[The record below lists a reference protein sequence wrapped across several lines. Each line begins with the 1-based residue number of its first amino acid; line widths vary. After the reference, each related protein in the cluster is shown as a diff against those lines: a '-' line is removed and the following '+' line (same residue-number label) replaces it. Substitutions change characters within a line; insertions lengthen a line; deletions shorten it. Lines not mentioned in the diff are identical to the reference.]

1 LETYGKRKENNMI
14 QALQITPEVL
24 TSNIDNLNF
33 DKVDLKG
40 RNANCYG
47 WLQYMPGGSDF
58 TIIGGGLFEVTFN
71 ANVTSATAGQVAL
84 SLKTGT
90 GTDVEGT
97 EVDVNVVTPGVYTNV
112 SFTKFIRL
120 CPRVNTTI
128 AIGSLP
134 AIGGVTP
141 AVVTQIPTI
150 KDANFIIR
158 KVA

>member
-1 LETYGKRKENNMI
+1 MI
-14 QALQITPEVL
+14 QALQITPEIL
-24 TSNIDNLNF
+24 TSNIDNINF
-33 DKVDLKG
+33 DTIDLRG
-40 RNANCYG
+40 RNANCCG

-84 SLKTGT
+84 ALKTST

-97 EVDVNVVTPGVYTNV
+97 EVDVDVTTPDVYTNV
-112 SFTKFIRL
+112 SFTKLLRI

-128 AIGSLP
+128 AVGSLS

>member
-1 LETYGKRKENNMI
+1 MI
-14 QALQITPEVL
+14 QTLQITPEIL
-24 TSNIDNLNF
+24 TSNIDNINF
-33 DKVDLKG
+33 DTIDL
-40 RNANCYG
+40 RSRTANCCG

-71 ANVTSATAGQVAL
+71 ANVTSDTAGIVAL
-84 SLKTGT
+84 ALKTGT

-97 EVDVNVVTPGVYTNV
+97 EMDAEITTAGNYVNV
-112 SFTKFIRL
+112 SFTKLLRI

-128 AIGSLP
+128 AVGSLP
-134 AIGGVTP
+134 STITGTTTLTNTD
-141 AVVTQIPTI
+141 TQIPVI

>member
-1 LETYGKRKENNMI
+1 MI
-14 QALQITPEVL
+14 QALQITPEIL
-24 TSNIDNLNF
+24 TSNTDNINF
-33 DKVDLKG
+33 DTIDL
-40 RNANCYG
+40 RSRTANCCG

-58 TIIGGGLFEVTFN
+58 TIIGGGTFKVTFN

-84 SLKTGT
+84 ALKTAT

-97 EVDVNVVTPGVYTNV
+97 EMDVDVTTAGVYTNI
-112 SFTKFIRL
+112 SFTKLLRI

-134 AIGGVTP
+134 AISGVTP

-150 KDANFIIR
+150 KDANLIIE
-158 KVA
+158 KL